1 MNILVTGATGFLGSR
16 IVEHLL
22 GEDKI
27 NHIIATGRKI
37 SVDTQISHQ
46 KLHYILGDLRDKYFI
61 NSLFEKSIDIIINC
75 ASLSSPWGTQKA
87 FYDANVTTQK
97 HLIEASENNSVKRFI
112 YISSPSIY
120 FNFKNAI
127 GINENSPLPKHM
139 VNQYAKTKWIAEN
152 LLRESKLPHII
163 LRPRA
168 LIGRGDTVIMPRL
181 IRSSK
186 EGKLKIMGSGENI
199 VDLTPVSNM
208 AEAVRLSIFTKNFNE
223 TFNISNGE
231 PINLLESINYI
242 LTAIGLP
249 PINSK
254 IPYSIL
260 YTAAILMEY
269 KSKLFSNKEPVLT
282 RYSVGILAKSF
293 TFDIQKARNKLNFQ
307 PKQTTSQAIE
317 EFIQWYKEKNNDN
330 D

>member
-22 GEDKI
+22 SENKI
-27 NHIIATGRKI
+27 NLIIATGRK
-37 SVDTQISHQ
+37 VKNDAQISHS
-46 KLHYILGDLRDKYFI
+46 KLHYILGDLRNRSFVI
-61 NSLFEKSIDIIINC
+61 RLFEKSIDVVINC
-75 ASLSSPWGTQKA
+75 ASLSSPWGSKKE
-87 FYDANVTTQK
+87 FCEANITTQK
-97 HLIEASENNSVKRFI
+97 HLIDTSIKTSVKRFI

-120 FNFKNAI
+120 FDFNDAI
-127 GINENSPLPKHM
+127 GINENSQIPKRM
-139 VNQYAKTKWIAEN
+139 VNQYAKTKWRAEN

-181 IRSSK
+181 IRSSM
-186 EGKLKIMGSGENI
+186 EEKLKIIGSGKNV

-208 AEAVRLSIFTKNFNE
+208 VEAVRLSIFTQNYNE
-223 TFNISNGE
+223 TYNISNGE
-231 PINLLESINYI
+231 PVNLWKSINYI

-249 PINSK
+249 SINKK
-254 IPYSIL
+254 IAYPVLYIVASI
-260 YTAAILMEY
+260 MEY
-269 KSKLFSNKEPVLT
+269 KSQLFTKKEPILT

-293 TFDIQKARNKLNFQ
+293 TFDIQKARNKLKFQ
-307 PKQTTSQAIE
+307 PKQTTAQALE

-330 D
+330 G